1 MVNRSMTK
9 LASIDVGT
17 NSVLLLIAEI
27 DPQGKITPLHDEAR
41 ITRLGEGFGK
51 DKILKPEAM
60 ERTFEVLKRYV
71 DLARSYK
78 VSEIRAVGTSAL
90 RDAENREVFL
100 NRVKSELGLSIEVI
114 SGEREAWLTYRACVL
129 AFPKLTGKTLMLDI
143 GGGST
148 EFIFGDREHLEQMVS
163 LNIGSV
169 RATEMFL
176 HSDPIGEEEFQ
187 SLHHYLQDKI
197 RPVLNPYKKNLSHLI
212 GVAGTV
218 TTLAAMDLEM
228 IPYNPSIIHGFRL
241 TRGRLDQ
248 LLDKMKKMTLVERK
262 KLPGLDPGRADVIV
276 AGGLILKVVLEETE
290 LEEVIVSDWGI
301 RHGLLESKI

>member
-1 MVNRSMTK
+1 MDNRSMTK

-17 NSVLLLIAEI
+17 NSVLLLIAEV
-27 DPQGKITPLHDEAR
+27 DSQGNITPLHNEAQ

-51 DKILKPEAM
+51 GKTLKPEAM
-60 ERTFEVLKRYV
+60 ERTFEVLKKYV
-71 DLARSYK
+71 DLARDYK

-100 NRVKSELGLSIEVI
+100 SRVKNELDLSIEVI
-114 SGEREAWLTYRACVL
+114 SGEKEAWLTYKACVL

-148 EFIFGDREHLEQMVS
+148 EFIFGDRERLEQMVS

-176 HSDPIGEEEFQ
+176 PSDPICEEEFQ
-187 SLHHYLQDKI
+187 NLYNYLQDKI
-197 RPVLNPYKKNLSHLI
+197 RSILHPYKKNLSYLI

-228 IPYNPSIIHGFRL
+228 THYDPHIIHGFRL
-241 TRGRLDQ
+241 TRERLER
-248 LLDKMKKMTLVERK
+248 LLDKMKKMPLVDRK

-276 AGGLILKVVLEETE
+276 AGGMILKVVLEETG
-290 LEEVIVSDWGI
+290 LKEVIVSDWGI
-301 RHGLLESKI
+301 RHGLLTIKI